1 MKRNLISLLFS
12 TMFLLFLTAPTVILI
27 IDNSAD
33 VSCFFISSEEE
44 EKGHEKSKDKELMIY
59 DVLNET
65 AILDSN
71 EIENNSAYFFK
82 NYSKPHLNLISP
94 PPDFYIL

>member
-12 TMFLLFLTAPTVILI
+12 SMFLLFLIAPTVILI

-33 VSCFFISSEEE
+33 VSCFYISSEEE
-44 EKGHEKSKDKELMIY
+44 EKGNEISKDKELMLY

-65 AILDSN
+65 VLLDSN
-71 EIENNSAYFFK
+71 EIENDLEYFYK
-82 NYSKPHLNLISP
+82 NYPKPHLNLISP
-94 PPDFYIL
+94 PPDFYI

>member
-71 EIENNSAYFFK
+71 EIENDLEYFFK

-94 PPDFYIL
+94 PPDSHRL